1 MRIRTPDGREVP
13 FTSVAEPEMGRS
25 FSTITRID
33 RNRTIS
39 VTADANKE
47 TANLDTIRLD
57 LDKELPGIVGQY
69 PGMRYGFDGEARE
82 QADSFGSVIYGG
94 LAVLFVI
101 YSLLAIPFKSYL
113 QPFVVMS
120 VIPFGIACA
129 ILGHVIMGMAV
140 SMMSIF
146 GMLALSGV
154 IVNDSLVLVDYINRK
169 RQDGESIFVSVR
181 AAGVARFRAI
191 MLTSMTTFAGL
202 LPMMFE
208 KSTQAQF
215 LIPMAVSLGW
225 GVMLGTFVTLL
236 LVPINYLILEDLRR
250 FGRNYWNWQWGRQ
263 SVTEEASRNASQ
275 APSSA

>member
-1 MRIRTPDGREVP
+1 
-13 FTSVAEPEMGRS
+13 
-25 FSTITRID
+25 
-33 RNRTIS
+33 
-39 VTADANKE
+39 
-47 TANLDTIRLD
+47 
-57 LDKELPGIVGQY
+57 
-69 PGMRYGFDGEARE
+69 
-82 QADSFGSVIYGG
+82 
-94 LAVLFVI
+94 
-101 YSLLAIPFKSYL
+101 
-113 QPFVVMS
+113 MS
-120 VIPFGIACA
+120 VIPFGIGCA

-169 RQDGESIFVSVR
+169 RQEGESIFVSVR
-181 AAGVARFRAI
+181 TAGVARFRAI
-191 MLTSMTTFAGL
+191 ILTSMTTFAGL

-250 FGRNYWNWQWGRQ
+250 FVRNYWNWQWGHQPELTSEDTNPARAST
-263 SVTEEASRNASQ
+263 SV
-275 APSSA
+275 